1 MKNTKM
7 PSIPERQIQSNFFK
21 EIILRNW
28 QCNKIFAFAVKNEVG
43 KNNIV
48 AGALNKQ
55 AGVIKGVSDVVI
67 LDFQGSKLPLFL
79 EFKKPKQKQTE
90 SQKDFE
96 SLITSK
102 GYTYAVVYSTA
113 EAINETVKYF
123 ELYV

>member
-1 MKNTKM
+1 M

-28 QCNKIFAFAVKNEVG
+28 QCKKIFAFAVKNEVG

-48 AGALNKQ
+48 AGVLNKQ

-90 SQKDFE
+90 SQKDFQ
-96 SLITSK
+96 SLVEEN

>member
-1 MKNTKM
+1 M
-7 PSIPERQIQSNFFK
+7 PCIPERQIQSNFFK

-28 QCNKIFAFAVKNEVG
+28 QGNKILAFAVKNEVG

-48 AGALNKQ
+48 AGILNKQ

-79 EFKKPKQKQTE
+79 EFKKLNGKQSS

-102 GYTYAVVYSTA
+102 GYTYAVVRSTE
-113 EAINETVKYF
+113 EAINKTAEYF
-123 ELYV
+123 QLYV

>member
-1 MKNTKM
+1 M

-28 QCNKIFAFAVKNEVG
+28 QQNKIFAFAVKNEVG

-48 AGALNKQ
+48 AGVLNKQ

-96 SLITSK
+96 SLIEEN

>member
-1 MKNTKM
+1 MKNTKI

-28 QCNKIFAFAVKNEVG
+28 QQNKIFAFAVKNEVG

-48 AGALNKQ
+48 AGVLNKQ

-79 EFKKPKQKQTE
+79 EFKKPKQKQTD
-90 SQKDFE
+90 SQKDFQ
-96 SLITSK
+96 SLVEEN